1 MNLSTHFA
9 LAEFE
14 VTHTGLPNDVPPGLI
29 PNLQALCE
37 KVLEPIRAHFGAV
50 TINSGYRAPAVNA
63 AVGGAPTSQHTKGE
77 AADIEVPGHSN
88 FEVATWIRDHVQFDQ
103 MILEA
108 YHPGVPSSGWVH
120 CSWSRAHPP
129 RLSILTMTMAAHGPV
144 YTPGLP
150 RLA

>member
-1 MNLSTHFA
+1 MKLSPHFD

-37 KVLEPIRAHFGAV
+37 KVIEPIRARFGPV

-63 AVGGAPTSQHTKGE
+63 AVGGAPTSQHAKGE
-77 AADIEVPGHSN
+77 AADLDVAGRSN
-88 FEVATWIRDHVQFDQ
+88 MEVATWIRDHLQFDQ
-103 MILEA
+103 LIAEGLRA
-108 YHPGVPSSGWVH
+108 NDPRAGWIHV
-120 CSWSRAHPP
+120 SWSRAHPP

-150 RLA
+150 RLG